1 MEQLTTLDFG
11 FVEAEDSDRRISLA
25 IGGLITGG
33 YRIATA
39 GRHDQ
44 HPRPANPW
52 RTVGKHLETAPT
64 SG

>member
-33 YRIATA
+33 YRVATA

-44 HPRPANPW
+44 HPPPGQPMANGW
-52 RTVGKHLETAPT
+52 
-64 SG
+64 